1 MMVST
6 PKVSIIIRTLNE
18 AAFLPSLLDLIN
30 NQSYKNFE
38 IIIVDSGSKDDTQ
51 KIAKEFSDKL
61 LIIEKD
67 DFTFGY
73 AINHGIKHS
82 NGELVCIISAHT
94 KPESN
99 NWLEELVSA
108 FNYEK
113 LDNSKVAM
121 SYGKQI
127 GGETSNFSE
136 IMDFHSLFGKEELK
150 KSSPKY
156 FCNNANS
163 MIRKDLW
170 STHPFNESLSGLED
184 IEWSK
189 YWMDKGHEIV
199 YKPNASIIHIH
210 NETGSQIRNR
220 FWRESIA
227 ARSIGILPI
236 RTIFS
241 QIPIQILLIFRDIF
255 YLFKNKYKGKI
266 SDILR
271 YRFNRLFGTLKSIS
285 NKKFD
290 LKDFSKNYNP
300 LSYKVVE
307 YEKQN
312 SAVFKDYK
320 LEPLSPNEVLIKT
333 SYVGICETDF
343 EVLKGDLDF
352 YKSGWAKYPIVPG
365 HEFSGTVYR
374 TGAKVKN
381 LNEGDNVVGQCIL
394 SCNKCEMCLS
404 GRETACS
411 ERKEVGVL
419 NYNGAYSEYVVL
431 PSRFVHKIPSN
442 LSLISAS
449 SIEPL
454 AVVLKGLNRIGLDNQ
469 IISDKESVLIV
480 GSGPIGHLVARV
492 VHHWGHKVTILDTNQ
507 KRLTFLDDIKIKKK
521 TKIEDYLKY
530 SYIVECT
537 GDAEIAEK
545 LIKESAISS
554 TMLLLGLPYNKKLI
568 DLEDIVSSDKK
579 IVGAVGSNSKNF
591 KDAITI
597 APELNL
603 KNFDQCVHGFEEWK
617 YAWNEH
623 KSKKHLKVKLKL
635 DS

>member
-1 MMVST
+1 M
-6 PKVSIIIRTLNE
+6 
-18 AAFLPSLLDLIN
+18 
-30 NQSYKNFE
+30 
-38 IIIVDSGSKDDTQ
+38 
-51 KIAKEFSDKL
+51 
-61 LIIEKD
+61 
-67 DFTFGY
+67 
-73 AINHGIKHS
+73 
-82 NGELVCIISAHT
+82 
-94 KPESN
+94 
-99 NWLEELVSA
+99 
-108 FNYEK
+108 
-113 LDNSKVAM
+113 
-121 SYGKQI
+121 
-127 GGETSNFSE
+127 
-136 IMDFHSLFGKEELK
+136 
-150 KSSPKY
+150 
-156 FCNNANS
+156 
-163 MIRKDLW
+163 
-170 STHPFNESLSGLED
+170 
-184 IEWSK
+184 
-189 YWMDKGHEIV
+189 
-199 YKPNASIIHIH
+199 
-210 NETGSQIRNR
+210 
-220 FWRESIA
+220 
-227 ARSIGILPI
+227 
-236 RTIFS
+236 
-241 QIPIQILLIFRDIF
+241 
-255 YLFKNKYKGKI
+255 
-266 SDILR
+266 
-271 YRFNRLFGTLKSIS
+271 
-285 NKKFD
+285 
-290 LKDFSKNYNP
+290 
-300 LSYKVVE
+300 E

-312 SAVFKDYK
+312 SPVFKDYK

-365 HEFSGTVYR
+365 HEFSGTISR

-537 GDAEIAEK
+537 GNAEIAEK

-603 KNFDQCVHGFEEWK
+603 ENFDQCVHGFEKWK